1 MSHGGPAEETRQ
13 PSWWIWAGVALAA
26 IVLVAGFYGQCQY
39 EIAQHAAPTHAEPPP
54 GAQPGGRRAAPA
66 PFPSGFDAL
75 AHCPSPPSVLYHTL
89 QLLVFHSPHLEGP
102 IPFALHLARYAGV
115 LLFFAAGVVALVKLF
130 RGELR
135 LLRLRRQRGHV
146 VICGLG
152 DLGLR
157 LALDGVRRGRF
168 VVAIERQ
175 GRAGALEE
183 ARAHG
188 VLVLEGDA
196 CDPALLRQARVEHAD
211 LLVAAC
217 PEDHTNVAIAAS
229 VGPLVPAGRAHPLLC
244 RLLVQDERTRGLL
257 AVDPPFSPPAGGYR
271 VNFGD
276 LDRHDTAA
284 RQVLRRH
291 PLDHRPVRETD
302 DTVVHLIVLGLGPMG
317 RALVRHA
324 ARVGHFANEAARGIR
339 LSITVAD
346 REEGGEWRDL
356 ATRLTDVCTVR
367 FVALDPSDSTVAAS
381 LAALAEPGQLATF
394 AICAEETLDAAD
406 DQANFRVGLE
416 LSRRLASTP
425 AQVLMFQRT
434 RAGFAALFAADERAA
449 HPGALGERLYPFGMV
464 EDVFEWDVLLHE
476 SEDALARALHDDFR
490 AHRRREGA
498 AAPPW
503 DELGDNLKDSNR
515 QAADHV
521 AIKLRAAGYH
531 EGPIVRGR
539 PRVERFAPDE
549 ILLMAKMEHLRWC
562 AERRVDGWTLGPE
575 TDYARR
581 VNPNLVPWDRLDP
594 AEQRKD
600 PEQVLAIPGA
610 LARLGRGI
618 YR

>member
-1 MSHGGPAEETRQ
+1 MSHGGPADSTRQ
-13 PSWWIWAGVALAA
+13 PSWWFWLAA
-26 IVLVAGFYGQCQY
+26 VLAAVVLLLGIVGHWQY
-39 EIAQHAAPTHAEPPP
+39 EIALHEKAHAEGHP
-54 GAQPGGRRAAPA
+54 
-66 PFPSGFDAL
+66 DAL
-75 AHCPSPPSVLYHTL
+75 SIVYHSL
-89 QLLVFHSPHLEGP
+89 QLLVFHAPHLEGEIP
-102 IPFALHLARYAGV
+102 IALHAARFIGAF
-115 LLFFAAGVVALVKLF
+115 LFFAAGLLAFWKLF
-130 RGELR
+130 RSELG
-135 LLRLRRQRGHV
+135 LLWLRRQRGHA

-211 LLVAAC
+211 LLLAAC

-229 VGPLVPAGRAHPLLC
+229 VGPLVPARRERPLLC

-257 AVDPPFSPPAGGYR
+257 ALDPPFAPPGGGYR

-276 LDRHDTAA
+276 LDRYDTAA

-291 PLDHRPVRETD
+291 PLDHRAVRETD

-324 ARVGHFANEAARGIR
+324 ARIGHFANEAARGIP
-339 LSITVAD
+339 LSITVAN
-346 REEGGEWRDL
+346 REERAEWRDL
-356 ATRLTDVCTVR
+356 ATRLTDVCAVR

-381 LAALAEPGQLATF
+381 LAALAQPGQLATF
-394 AICAEETLDAAD
+394 AICVEGAPEVAD
-406 DQANFRVGLE
+406 DQTNFRIGLE
-416 LSRRLASTP
+416 LSRRLAPTSS
-425 AQVLMFQRT
+425 QVLMFQQT
-434 RAGFAALFAADERAA
+434 RAGFAALFAPDEPAA
-449 HPGALGERLYPFGMV
+449 SSRPRGLGERLYPFGMV
-464 EDVFEWDVLLHE
+464 EDVFEWDVVLHE
-476 SEDALARALHDDFR
+476 SEDALARALHEDFR
-490 AHRRREGA
+490 EHRARQGA

-531 EGPIVRGR
+531 EGPLARGR

-581 VNPNLVPWDRLDP
+581 VNPNLVPWDRLAP